1 MTIYY
6 FLIYRE
12 ELNKCQEHVEQ
23 LQKDKE
29 LVGNEIDEAQTQ
41 NNM

>member
-1 MTIYY
+1 MPIYN
-6 FLIYRE
+6 FPIYRE

-29 LVGNEIDEAQTQ
+29 LISNEIDEAQTQ
-41 NNM
+41 SNM